1 MKKLLTALVVLVLAA
16 PLSAQISARRAE
28 DNAKTC
34 AVAKLQKD
42 CTQAEYDFA
51 KVAAAAEK
59 PPVLIPP
66 GIVYATDAAFRDAV
80 IVVGFLAARQ
90 DEDINAAAAAL
101 NRAFVDATPAKRS
114 IICTSAG
121 IVC

>member
-16 PLSAQISARRAE
+16 PLSAQISARRA
-28 DNAKTC
+28 N
-34 AVAKLQKD
+34 
-42 CTQAEYDFA
+42 
-51 KVAAAAEK
+51 
-59 PPVLIPP
+59 
-66 GIVYATDAAFRDAV
+66 
-80 IVVGFLAARQ
+80 AARQ